1 MKLISV
7 EIYGTDFRGLTA
19 NKPYLFNVSERED
32 RLSTKCFAGLNGSG
46 KSNMLELFAEIFY
59 YLEYYHLES
68 AHPEKRHG
76 NGFGFEIQYLLYFP
90 SAIEM
95 EYELPFR
102 LEKNWC
108 HIRIR
113 KPLDSKEYG
122 SVLELSVKPKN
133 AEDSEYRNV
142 STYTKFFLPKKIIAY
157 TSGQNELLS
166 NPFNKLKYHYL
177 KEFKK
182 KENGNIGDRLF
193 LIDNTNNYSIFIANL
208 ILGEEKKRAKLE
220 KAFKIIGL
228 RSFRITIN
236 LHDTSGKLIPIAKQL
251 NTHIEK
257 LKCCASFWAIRPYYG
272 SKKKQQLIM
281 DFYLTDNNSEAVRK
295 SFKFHFND
303 NPFSLFQAFYQLDM
317 MNLDLHQEKTHR
329 LVERSKK
336 DFNISQEISPPNVDD
351 LFFKMENIQLL
362 KTEATEFDREVLIR
376 YKHLS
381 DGEHQFSEVIGTM
394 MLMEEE
400 GCLMLYDEPDTHF
413 NPKWRASIIR
423 LFNEMAAIKWDEKNN
438 RITQV
443 RNQEVI
449 ITTHSPFAISDSEK
463 EDVYIFTK
471 NKETGFSEINHPDI
485 PTYGTSIQ
493 TILEHVFDRD
503 SSISDIAYSE
513 LELLKSSSKTLKQIT
528 SAKAEL
534 FKFGESLEKFDAIS
548 VLFEKEDE
556 LNKKKLKK

>member
-7 EIYGTDFRGLTA
+7 EIYGNDFRGLTA
-19 NKPYLFNVSERED
+19 NTKYSFNISERED

-46 KSNMLELFAEIFY
+46 KSNMLELLSEIFY
-59 YLEYYHLES
+59 FLEYYHLES
-68 AHPEKRHG
+68 ANDAKRLG
-76 NGFGFEIQYLLYFP
+76 SGFGFEIQYLLYFP
-90 SAIEM
+90 SELEL
-95 EYELPFR
+95 EYDLPFK

-113 KPLDSKEYG
+113 KSLDSEDYG
-122 SVLELSVKPKN
+122 SVLEVSIKPKE
-133 AEDSEYRNV
+133 ADDLAYRNV

-166 NPFNKLKYHYL
+166 NPFNKLKFHYL
-177 KEFKK
+177 NEFKK
-182 KENGNIGDRLF
+182 NGEKQMNDRLF
-193 LIDNTNNYSIFIANL
+193 LIDNTNNYSIFVANL
-208 ILGEEKKRAKLE
+208 ILGEESKRKKLE
-220 KAFKIIGL
+220 KAFKIKGL

-236 LHDTSGKLIPIAKQL
+236 LHDPSGKFILFAEQL
-251 NTHIEK
+251 NSQIEK
-257 LKCCASFWAIRPYYG
+257 LKLCASFWAIRPYYG
-272 SKKKQQLIM
+272 SRKRQQLIM
-281 DFYLTDNNSEAVRK
+281 DFCLTDNESNAVRK
-295 SFKFHFND
+295 SFKFHFDD

-317 MNLDLHQEKTHR
+317 MNLNLHQDKIHK

-336 DFNISQEISPPNVDD
+336 DFNISQEIPQPNVDE
-351 LFFKMENIQLL
+351 LVFRIENIQLL

-400 GCLMLYDEPDTHF
+400 GCLMLFDEPDTHF

-423 LFNEMAAIKWDEKNN
+423 LFNEMAAISWDEKNN
-438 RITQV
+438 RITKV

-449 ITTHSPFAISDSEK
+449 ITTHSPFAISDSDK

-471 NKETGFSEINHPDI
+471 NPETGFSEIKHPDI

-493 TILEHVFDRD
+493 TILEHVFNRD

-513 LELLKSSSKTLKQIT
+513 LELLKSSSKTLKQIAT
-528 SAKAEL
+528 AKDQL

-548 VLFEKEDE
+548 ILFEKEHE
-556 LNKKKLKK
+556 LNKKKLRK